1 MNIMKYI
8 RLLTVVCLSCSLYVV
23 ADAAQPIKVLD
34 RSASKAPVW
43 LDRTQE
49 EYVITSAIADDLD
62 AARNQCLDN
71 VRTKII
77 ESVAQNV
84 QFGTESRIA
93 QSAGNSG
100 ITDFTDQFTSV
111 LKTQS
116 ANIPFIRGISVSKIE
131 DSYWE
136 KRMDKETKKVTYLY
150 AIKYPFPRIELKK
163 MTREFEQ
170 RDREMVARYNAL
182 EKGIDSVASLEQI
195 DRAIEDL
202 KPLITYFFDDV
213 RKQAALSLQ
222 ANYRKLY
229 DQVVIETAEEKN
241 EEAFLVFRLNGRPI
255 NVSQQPKAKSE
266 CATQIACHMEDSGCR
281 VTYSTEFCE
290 ENAPGE
296 IRLTFRWGGK
306 SVVHTIYFKKQDLT
320 VQIRPV
326 GTAYLT
332 ATKGSADTLQAIHIR
347 MEITNKHCDQF
358 QVTGLVLN
366 VPGVVGAIV
375 MDGLDFTFTGES
387 THLLQVDYVTPVVY
401 TSGHGNKLQMM
412 RGTLRGNYGKD
423 SVSFS
428 TPFNL
433 TFQSNW

>member
-8 RLLTVVCLSCSLYVV
+8 RLLTVVCLSCSLYGV

-213 RKQAALSLQ
+213 RKQAAISLQ

-255 NVSQQPKAKSE
+255 KVSQQPKAKSE

-296 IRLTFRWGGK
+296 IRLTFRWGVNRLCTRSILRNRILLYK
-306 SVVHTIYFKKQDLT
+306 F
-320 VQIRPV
+320 
-326 GTAYLT
+326 
-332 ATKGSADTLQAIHIR
+332 
-347 MEITNKHCDQF
+347 
-358 QVTGLVLN
+358 GLWEL
-366 VPGVVGAIV
+366 PI
-375 MDGLDFTFTGES
+375 
-387 THLLQVDYVTPVVY
+387 
-401 TSGHGNKLQMM
+401 
-412 RGTLRGNYGKD
+412 
-423 SVSFS
+423 
-428 TPFNL
+428 
-433 TFQSNW
+433 